1 MSSGASVA
9 ILIALWF
16 RENKYGKK
24 LSEDVAE
31 SFFFVWF
38 SELLDFEFLTP
49 LSEAW

>member
-1 MSSGASVA
+1 MSNGASVA

-31 SFFFVWF
+31 GFFFYVVF
-38 SELLDFEFLTP
+38 RVIRL
-49 LSEAW
+49 